1 MPEAIGVFNSI
12 VERDG
17 DDPEQF
23 LFRTGHQNRTT
34 AYERMRDM
42 FEAALEECGFA
53 LDEFGKKRTLY
64 SLRHTALMFRLL
76 YGDGVE
82 LLILSKNAGTSLD
95 QLDRFYLSHAD
106 PAMKVANLHSMKRRP
121 EEPDEEP
128 LEERPRSA
136 IQLHAALYEPDC
148 EPVA

>member
-1 MPEAIGVFNSI
+1 
-12 VERDG
+12 
-17 DDPEQF
+17 
-23 LFRTGHQNRTT
+23 
-34 AYERMRDM
+34 MRDLLY
-42 FEAALEECGFA
+42 EALEASGFG

-76 YGDGVE
+76 QGDNVD
-82 LLILSKNAGTSLD
+82 LLMLSRNAGTGVD

-106 PAMKVANLHSMKRRP
+106 PAMKVENLRSMKRLP

-128 LEERPRSA
+128 LEEKPRGA
-136 IQLHAALYEPDC
+136 INLEQALLEPFC